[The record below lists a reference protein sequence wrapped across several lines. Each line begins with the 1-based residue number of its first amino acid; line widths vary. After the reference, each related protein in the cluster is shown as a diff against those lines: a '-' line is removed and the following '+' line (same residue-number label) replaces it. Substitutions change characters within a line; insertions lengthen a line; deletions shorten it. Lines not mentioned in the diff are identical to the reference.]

1 MGNIMSGCV
10 KIRLVSEPK
19 PDYEKT
25 KKQSYSV
32 VMAQEDAIVTASTGS
47 LEVMVLEECT
57 PSKAVSPSTLT
68 AKNKA
73 AAATML
79 SADMPSSPYLSERID
94 RLSKQRGNF
103 ANDVDF
109 DIMCSRSHWTEPS
122 CSTSDSECGLERVSN
137 SEAFERLKEDPE
149 WGTFFRRSWYDLVIG
164 EKIAEGGQA
173 EIFAASG
180 TGWRDGK
187 KIDLVVKVFK
197 EGYFLRDL
205 QRQWPPGLAQATLP
219 NRYFNAGSYTFLY
232 SKLCWAV
239 DVQLLKDDRFAFVF
253 ERHWGDLR
261 KLIDERM
268 VLSCNTAPPFRFKT
282 TLQILLEIAEGMA
295 SLHKF
300 GLLHRD
306 LKASNVLV
314 VGNGASYVDK
324 GDINKSFYPK
334 TSVLVADFESSVGI
348 AGTGFWR
355 APEVL
360 REVRLAADN
369 KRRVKEEVF
378 THQSDVYSYAMTCF
392 EVITGCVP
400 FDGHRSNDYDFV
412 LGGGRPT
419 LPDDTSPTLVDLVHR
434 CWHDDPLQ
442 RPVFTTIVQALR
454 DLWSGGSLYE
464 SWVYV
469 SPDNEVVPSDLRQ
482 LLDRRIREH
491 IEEGHNFVL
500 FTLEEMLRLMVQIA
514 KGMRDLH
521 RKGILH
527 TDLKSSHIKLDNVQE
542 YSRHVFE
549 CKSIRIVR
557 AEPSEGVVDTGLW
570 RAPEVL
576 LAVRKGTLK
585 PGVFTKQ
592 SDVFSYAMTCYE
604 VITGEVPFGCHQP
617 SQSDHD
623 RVLRGER
630 PALPHWLPA
639 PVTNVISQCWHSDPS
654 QRPSFEVIT
663 SKLDRLSYWCKVE
676 VLHFMVRADG
686 LSEDAMSRGS

>member
-1 MGNIMSGCV
+1 
-10 KIRLVSEPK
+10 
-19 PDYEKT
+19 
-25 KKQSYSV
+25 
-32 VMAQEDAIVTASTGS
+32 MAEEDAIVTESTNS
-47 LEVMVLEECT
+47 LETMILEECT
-57 PSKAVSPSTLT
+57 ASKAVSPDTLT

-73 AAATML
+73 AAVTML
-79 SADMPSSPYLSERID
+79 SNMPSSGPYVSERID

-122 CSTSDSECGLERVSN
+122 CSTSDSECGLERISN
-137 SEAFERLKEDPE
+137 SEAFEGLKEDPE
-149 WGTFFRRSWYDLVIG
+149 WGAFFRRSWYDLVIG

-180 TGWRDGK
+180 IGLRDGI

-205 QRQWPPGLAQATLP
+205 QRQWPPGLAMATLP
-219 NRYFNAGSYTFLY
+219 NRYFSGGSYAFHY

-253 ERHWGDLR
+253 DKHWGDLR

-268 VLSCNTAPPFRFKT
+268 VLSCNSAPPFRFKT

-295 SLHKF
+295 SLHKL

-314 VGNGASYVDK
+314 VGNGARYVDK
-324 GDINKSFYPK
+324 GDIDKSYYPK

-360 REVRLAADN
+360 REVRLAAD
-369 KRRVKEEVF
+369 KQRRVKEEVF

-412 LGGGRPT
+412 IGGGRPT
-419 LPDDTSPTLVDLVHR
+419 LPDDTSPMLVDLVHR
-434 CWHDDPLQ
+434 CWHDDPLR
-442 RPVFTTIVQALR
+442 RPAFTTIVQTLR
-454 DLWSGGSLYE
+454 ELLSGGSLYE

-469 SPDNEVVPSDLRQ
+469 CGDDKVVPSDLRK
-482 LLDRRIREH
+482 LIDWRICERSK
-491 IEEGHNFVL
+491 EGRLGVL
-500 FTLEEMLRLMVQIA
+500 VRKLIDWRICGLSKEGRLGVVPFTLPETLRLMVQIA

-521 RKGILH
+521 RKDNLH
-527 TDLKSSHIKLDNVQE
+527 TDLKSSCIKLNNVQE

-576 LAVRKGTLK
+576 LALRKGPLK
-585 PGVFTKQ
+585 PEVFTKQ

-604 VITGEVPFGCHQP
+604 VITGVVPFGCHQP
-617 SQSDHD
+617 SESDYD

-654 QRPSFEVIT
+654 QRPSFEEIT
-663 SKLDRLSYWCKVE
+663 RKLDRLSFCCEFE
-676 VLHFMVRADG
+676 VW
-686 LSEDAMSRGS
+686 

>member
-1 MGNIMSGCV
+1 
-10 KIRLVSEPK
+10 
-19 PDYEKT
+19 
-25 KKQSYSV
+25 
-32 VMAQEDAIVTASTGS
+32 MAHEEAFLTASTSS
-47 LEVMVLEECT
+47 LEAMVLEECNV
-57 PSKAVSPSTLT
+57 SKDLSPSTLT

-94 RLSKQRGNF
+94 RLSRQRGNF

-149 WGTFFRRSWYDLVIG
+149 WGSFFRRSWYDLVIG

-180 TGWRDGK
+180 TSLRDGSV
-187 KIDLVVKVFK
+187 INLVVKVFK

-205 QRQWPPGLAQATLP
+205 QRQWPPGLAMATLP
-219 NRYFNAGSYTFLY
+219 NRYFSAGSYSFRY

-239 DVQLLKDDRFAFVF
+239 DVHLLKDDRFAFVF

-268 VLSCNTAPPFRFKT
+268 GMSCNSAPPFRCKT

-295 SLHKF
+295 ALHKF

-314 VGNGASYVDK
+314 VGNGARYIDK
-324 GDINKSFYPK
+324 EETSKTHVPK
-334 TSVLVADFESSVGI
+334 TSCIVADFESSVGI

-360 REVRLAADN
+360 REVRLAAQN
-369 KRRVKEEVF
+369 QRRVKEDIF

-419 LPDDTSPTLVDLVHR
+419 LPDDTSPTLVDLLQR
-434 CWHDDPLQ
+434 CWHEDPLR
-442 RPVFTTIVQALR
+442 RPAFTTIVQALR
-454 DLWSGGSLYE
+454 DLLSSGSLYE
-464 SWVYV
+464 SEVV
-469 SPDNEVVPSDLRQ
+469 VCRSNEVVPSNLRKFLDL
-482 LLDRRIREH
+482 RIRER
-491 IEEGHNFVL
+491 IEEGKNFVP
-500 FTLEEMLRLMVQIA
+500 FTLPEMLRLMVHNA

-521 RKGILH
+521 RKGYLQ
-527 TDLKSSHIKLDNVQE
+527 TDLKLSLVKLD
-542 YSRHVFE
+542 YFRHHSGDIFE
-549 CKSIRIVR
+549 CRSVRIVR
-557 AEPSEGVVDTGLW
+557 AEPSEGVVDAVLW

-576 LAVRKGTLK
+576 LALREGPLK
-585 PGVFTKQ
+585 TGVFTKQ

-630 PALPHWLPA
+630 PTLPDWLPD
-639 PVTNVISQCWHSDPS
+639 PVSNLIGECWHSDPS

-663 SKLDRLSYWCKVE
+663 RKLDRLSYCCKFE
-676 VLHFMVRADG
+676 VL
-686 LSEDAMSRGS
+686 

>member
-1 MGNIMSGCV
+1 MGNIMSGCA
-10 KIRLVSEPK
+10 KITLVSEPK
-19 PDYEKT
+19 PDYDKT

-32 VMAQEDAIVTASTGS
+32 VMAQDDAIVTASTRS

-57 PSKAVSPSTLT
+57 PSKAVSPGTLT

-79 SADMPSSPYLSERID
+79 SADTPSPPCVSERID

-122 CSTSDSECGLERVSN
+122 CSISDSDCGLERVSN
-137 SEAFERLKEDPE
+137 SEAFERLKENPE
-149 WGTFFRRSWYDLVIG
+149 WGAFFRRPWYDLVIG

-180 TGWRDGK
+180 TGLRDGI
-187 KIDLVVKVFK
+187 KINLVVKVFK
-197 EGYFLRDL
+197 EDYFLRDL
-205 QRQWPPGLAQATLP
+205 QRLWPPGLATAALS
-219 NRYFNAGSYTFLY
+219 NRYFGRTSYTFQY
-232 SKLCWAV
+232 TKLCWAV

-253 ERHWGDLR
+253 EKHWGDLR

-268 VLSCNTAPPFRFKT
+268 VTSCNSASPFRFRT
-282 TLQILLEIAEGMA
+282 TLQILLEIAEDMA
-295 SLHKF
+295 ALHKF

-314 VGNGASYVDK
+314 VGNGARYIDK
-324 GDINKSFYPK
+324 EDMSK
-334 TSVLVADFESSVGI
+334 THVPETRVLVADFESSVGI

-360 REVRLAADN
+360 REVRLAAD
-369 KRRVKEEVF
+369 KQRRVREEVF

-434 CWHDDPLQ
+434 SWHEDPLQ
-442 RPVFTTIVQALR
+442 RPAFTTIVQTLL
-454 DLWSGGSLYE
+454 DLLSLGFCYE
-464 SWVYV
+464 SEVYV
-469 SPDNEVVPSDLRQ
+469 CRSNELVPTDLRQ
-482 LLDRRIREH
+482 LLDRRIRES
-491 IEEGHNFVL
+491 IEEGKNFVP
-500 FTLEEMLRLMVQIA
+500 FTLKETLRFMVQIA

-521 RKGILH
+521 REGNLH
-527 TDLKSSHIKLDNVQE
+527 SDLTLSHIKLDNVQE
-542 YSRHVFE
+542 HSRHVFE
-549 CKSIRIVR
+549 CKSIRIISS
-557 AEPSEGVVDTGLW
+557 EPSEGVVDTVLW

-576 LAVRKGTLK
+576 LALRKGPLK
-585 PGVFTKQ
+585 PGVCTKV

-604 VITGEVPFGCHQP
+604 VITGQVPFGCHQP
-617 SQSDHD
+617 SRSDHN
-623 RVLRGER
+623 RALRGKR
-630 PALPHWLPA
+630 PPLPH
-639 PVTNVISQCWHSDPS
+639 
-654 QRPSFEVIT
+654 
-663 SKLDRLSYWCKVE
+663 
-676 VLHFMVRADG
+676 
-686 LSEDAMSRGS
+686 